1 MKKKQMQNVRIN
13 MESLRKVIRESGLS
27 ANTFARAYG
36 ISQSAVL
43 NWLKEDGPIPRLST
57 IEFLADQMKMPVDFF
72 ILNEESENKMVEVSK
87 CQENV
92 GLGPSVIFSSIKPDG
107 KESESI
113 IEEEVVEDG
122 VVQSKMIIE
131 RPICMKY
138 RKLTA
143 LLEAAGEI
151 VPIFAYETG
160 FSKQEMEAWK
170 KVPYVLSEQKVKILC
185 EYLKIDPEALE
196 LSEEEKELDLK
207 AKKFAEELPT
217 WNYSRLKEFFND

>member
-1 MKKKQMQNVRIN
+1 
-13 MESLRKVIRESGLS
+13 MEYLRKVIRESGRS

-43 NWLKEDGPIPRLST
+43 NWLKEDGPTPRLST
-57 IEFLADQMKMPVDFF
+57 IEFLADQMKIPVDFF

-87 CQENV
+87 CHENV
-92 GLGPSVIFSSIKPDG
+92 GLGQPLIFSSIKPDG
-107 KESESI
+107 KELEPI

-131 RPICMKY
+131 HPICMTY
-138 RKLTA
+138 RKLSA
-143 LLEAAGEI
+143 LLDAADEI

-160 FSKQEMEAWK
+160 FSKPEMEAWK
-170 KVPYVLSEQKVKILC
+170 RVPYALSGQQVKILC
-185 EYLKIDPEALE
+185 EYFKIDPEALE

-207 AKKFAEELPT
+207 AKRFAEELPT
-217 WNYSRLKEFFND
+217 WSYSRLKEFFND